1 LDSIGGTMTYFYNK
15 ENETY
20 IFVGENETAIFT
32 SECKEGRYLKFLDWL
47 SDGNIVAEWPE
58 E

>member
-1 LDSIGGTMTYFYNK
+1 MTYFYNK